1 MERLATGT
9 AEQPRGGRG
18 PRITRGVLWLVAAI
32 AAVEFVQLTLVQPAD
47 VQDVLGFR
55 RGDLDGGHW
64 WSVATYPFAHASTWM
79 ALLNAYVLL
88 IFGPRLERT
97 WGVRRFLAFAGLA
110 SLGGWILHLFIGGA
124 HPLLG
129 ATSMSL
135 GVLTAYASRWG
146 TDEHRLAGGLTVSGR
161 WVAFIV
167 AAILVLMGLQEPAPA
182 GGSLAFAAHLGGV
195 AVAWAWMRATRV
207 TLVERFREGMHA
219 VPDEPPEDQPPR
231 AVPKTLPRSRSRER
245 ETIDDVVARS
255 NAASSTQRTQAAR
268 PRTPTETP
276 TVRSLPDLDAI
287 LDKISAQGIETLT
300 PDERR
305 VLDDHS
311 KRLRDR

>member
-1 MERLATGT
+1 MEPLATGLG
-9 AEQPRGGRG
+9 EPQRG
-18 PRITRGVLWLVAAI
+18 PRVTRGVLWLVAAI
-32 AAVEFVQLTLVQPAD
+32 AAVEFMQFTLVQPTE
-47 VQDVLGFR
+47 VQGALGFR

-64 WSVATYPFAHASTWM
+64 WSVATYPFVHASTWM
-79 ALLNAYVLL
+79 ALLNAYALL
-88 IFGPRLERT
+88 IFGPRLERN
-97 WGVRRFLAFAGLA
+97 WGTRRFLAFAGLA
-110 SLGGWILHLFIGGA
+110 ALGGWMLHLFIGGSS
-124 HPLLG
+124 PLLG
-129 ATSMSL
+129 ATAASL
-135 GVLTAYASRWG
+135 GVLTAYASLWG
-146 TDEHRLAGGLTVSGR
+146 RDEHQLAGGLIVSGR
-161 WVAFIV
+161 WIAFII
-167 AAILVLMGLQEPAPA
+167 AAILVLLGLQEPA

-195 AVAWAWMRATRV
+195 AVAWAWVRATRV
-207 TLVERFREGMHA
+207 TLVERFRGGMHA

-255 NAASSTQRTQAAR
+255 NAASSTRAQAAR
-268 PRTPTETP
+268 PRTPTESP
-276 TVRSLPDLDAI
+276 AVKPLPDLDAI